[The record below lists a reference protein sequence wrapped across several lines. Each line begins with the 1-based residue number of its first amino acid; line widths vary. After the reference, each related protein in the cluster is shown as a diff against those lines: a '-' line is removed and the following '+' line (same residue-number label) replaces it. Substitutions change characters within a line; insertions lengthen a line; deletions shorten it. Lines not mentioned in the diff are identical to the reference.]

1 MKEMNLSTSL
11 EQVKGVGPKAAEQ
24 LRDAGLLTVGDLMM
38 FLPRRHDDFTGVTP
52 IAELKPGKVTIKAR
66 CESISTRPVRRGL
79 RLTTAVLA
87 DESGKLN
94 AVWFNQPYRV
104 QQLGGSSDEFY
115 FSGEFEYNYGR
126 YQLTSPSAEAAKE
139 LPVQAD
145 RLMPVYHSIH
155 GLKSVTVRKILET
168 LRPLMSVLPE
178 TLPVSIVTSEKFM
191 SRAEAIST
199 MHFPRTSEDVARA
212 RDRLAFEEL
221 FELLLASQL
230 NKMENQKLEG
240 YHIPF
245 EVDVVKQF
253 VAQLPF
259 ELTAAQRRAAWDIL
273 QDFERNTPMNRLLQG
288 DVGSGKTVVAGLA
301 ARQAASHGFQTV
313 LMAPT
318 EILATQH
325 AETLDALLSPFGVK
339 VGLLIGSVK
348 GKARAT
354 LYEQIADGE
363 VDVVVGTH
371 AVIQDKVAFRNL
383 GFVVIDEQHRFGV
396 DQRQKL
402 LAKSGTLPHLLA
414 MTATPIPR
422 SLALTV
428 YGELDVSVLNER
440 PAGRL
445 PIETTIISPVG
456 VPDMYQRIDKEIEQG
471 RQAYVIC
478 SLIADN
484 PDNDIKSVQAE
495 YKRLKATIFGHR
507 RIGLL
512 HGKMKPS
519 EKDDV
524 MQDFKERKYDILV
537 STTVVEVG
545 VDVPNATVMII
556 ENADRFGLSQLHQLR
571 GRVGRSSHQS
581 YCYLVLSTSN
591 KPSERLREVEKSND
605 GFYLAE
611 VDMQLRGPG
620 EIYGRMQHGALNL
633 QIATLADT
641 ALIARAQKAAKKF
654 VEQGDALE
662 NYKNLN
668 TQVRYYQ
675 RLTTLN

>member
-1 MKEMNLSTSL
+1 MNLSTKL
-11 EQVKGVGPKAAEQ
+11 EQIKGVGPKAAEQ
-24 LRDAGLLTVGDLMM
+24 LHAAGLETVGDLLL
-38 FLPRRHDDFTGVTP
+38 FLPRKHEDFTHLSS
-52 IAELKPGKVTIKAR
+52 IADLQPGKVTIKAR
-66 CESISTRPVRRGL
+66 CEAISTRPVRRGL

-87 DESGKLN
+87 DDSGKLN
-94 AVWFNQPYRV
+94 AVWFNQPYRT
-104 QQLGGSSDEFY
+104 QQLGGTSEEFY
-115 FSGEFEYNYGR
+115 FSGEFEYNYGK
-126 YQLTSPSAEAAKE
+126 YQLTNPSAEQAKE
-139 LPVQAD
+139 MPVQTD
-145 RLMPVYHSIH
+145 RLLPVYHAIK
-155 GLKSVTVRKILET
+155 GLKSQLVRKVLEE

-178 TLPVSIVTSEKFM
+178 TLPASIVESEHLM
-191 SRAEAIST
+191 SRADAIST
-199 MHFPRTSEDVARA
+199 MHFPKALEDVREA

-230 NKMENQKLEG
+230 NKLENQKLAG
-240 YHIPF
+240 HHIPF

-253 VAQLPF
+253 VAELPF
-259 ELTAAQRRAAWDIL
+259 ELTSAQRRAAWDIL
-273 QDFERNTPMNRLLQG
+273 QDFERATPMNRLLQG

-301 ARQAASHGFQTV
+301 ARQAASHGYQTAV
-313 LMAPT
+313 MTPT
-318 EILATQH
+318 EILASQH
-325 AETLDALLSPFGVK
+325 AETLNTLLTPFGVR
-339 VGLLIGSVK
+339 VGLLVGSVK
-348 GKARAT
+348 GKARTT
-354 LYEQIADGE
+354 LYEQIASGE

-371 AVIQDKVAFRNL
+371 ALFQEKVQFSNL

-402 LAKSGTLPHLLA
+402 LSKSGVLPHLLA

-445 PIETTIISPVG
+445 PIETKLVAPAS
-456 VPDMYQRIDKEIEQG
+456 VPRMYDAIEAELAKG
-471 RQAYVIC
+471 HQAYVIC

-484 PDNDIKSVQAE
+484 PDNDLKSVEAE
-495 YKRLKATIFGHR
+495 HKRLRNSVFGSR
-507 RIGLL
+507 PIGLL

-519 EKDDV
+519 EKDQV
-524 MQDFKERKYDILV
+524 MQDFKDKKYDILV

-545 VDVPNATVMII
+545 VDVPNATVMVI

-581 YCYLVLSTSN
+581 YCYLVLSSSS
-591 KPSERLREVEKSND
+591 KPSERLREIERSND

-611 VDMQLRGPG
+611 VDMKLRGPG

-641 ALIARAQKAAKKF
+641 QLIARAQKAARSF
-654 VEQGDALE
+654 VESGDELPR
-662 NYKNLN
+662 YKELN
-668 TQVRYYQ
+668 HNVTYYQ